1 MPVAK
6 LPPNAGEH
14 RFDSDKRRARERVRS
29 KFERDQAIAKKAAQ
43 KRAAAAKKGAEGPKQ
58 SKPGGYSMSY
68 TTSASG
74 KKKRKA

>member
-58 SKPGGYSMSY
+58 SKPGGYSIARPKAD
-68 TTSASG
+68 T
-74 KKKRKA
+74 KKKRRV

>member
-58 SKPGGYSMSY
+58 SKPGGYSISRPKAD
-68 TTSASG
+68 T
-74 KKKRKA
+74 KKKRRV